1 MIFIE
6 VYAISMQLILVMF
19 SVSIFLKFI
28 FSFRGIMDNFSWFDM
43 TLCSSFMQ
51 IMIIVFLDVLPV
63 FLSWVVGLY

>member
-28 FSFRGIMDNFSWFDM
+28 FSFRGIMDNFS
-43 TLCSSFMQ
+43 
-51 IMIIVFLDVLPV
+51 
-63 FLSWVVGLY
+63 